1 MFEVELV
8 RLFKVIIFLFFFYP
22 TMWLKG
28 SEFEDSEIAL
38 HHFMQG
44 EFLMNQGN
52 YSLAIL
58 EFQDAIDLDPNAST
72 IHVSI
77 AEAYLKLGK
86 IKRSKSH
93 LEIAIDLNPE
103 ENEALE
109 ILGDIYIKIKD
120 YENAQLTFEK
130 LYEINPLELDYIFAL
145 ADLAK
150 IRKEWDVAI
159 EYYIEGYNTNSAAI
173 NGLEQALQ
181 ISIAINNFNKAEEVC
196 ELLLNEEP
204 QNTKIIQTLVDLS
217 LFNNNFDLSLKMLN
231 KLEKINGVSTE
242 TAIQKSVIYQYLKD
256 EDKALDVLLKLDKI
270 DMRDIDI
277 LDRIVN
283 LFIEQKNN
291 SQAST
296 YNKELIK
303 NFPEDPRGY
312 INNAII
318 AMGDKNPED
327 AVKSLSPY
335 VEKFTKNF
343 TFQYLIGTAYY
354 QLKDYESS
362 KIYLKNAL
370 KIYPL
375 SKNTKHNLALIYDAT
390 GEWEESDKL
399 YMELISNDSTDAQA
413 YNNYAYS
420 LVERDENIEFA
431 LELAKNAVRL
441 EPKSA
446 AYLDTI
452 GWIYFKLFKLD
463 KALFYIQESIS
474 LDSNNVTIKEHYNE
488 IIKIKN
494 KGNVEE
500 SQQVGN

>member
-1 MFEVELV
+1 MEVIILPSTKMFEVELV
-8 RLFKVIIFLFFFYP
+8 KLFKVIIFLFFFYP

-86 IKRSKSH
+86 IKRAKSH

-256 EDKALDVLLKLDKI
+256 EDKAFV
-270 DMRDIDI
+270 
-277 LDRIVN
+277 
-283 LFIEQKNN
+283 
-291 SQAST
+291 
-296 YNKELIK
+296 
-303 NFPEDPRGY
+303 
-312 INNAII
+312 
-318 AMGDKNPED
+318 
-327 AVKSLSPY
+327 
-335 VEKFTKNF
+335 
-343 TFQYLIGTAYY
+343 
-354 QLKDYESS
+354 
-362 KIYLKNAL
+362 
-370 KIYPL
+370 L
-375 SKNTKHNLALIYDAT
+375 SKNFWLC
-390 GEWEESDKL
+390 
-399 YMELISNDSTDAQA
+399 
-413 YNNYAYS
+413 
-420 LVERDENIEFA
+420 V
-431 LELAKNAVRL
+431 
-441 EPKSA
+441 
-446 AYLDTI
+446 
-452 GWIYFKLFKLD
+452 
-463 KALFYIQESIS
+463 
-474 LDSNNVTIKEHYNE
+474 
-488 IIKIKN
+488 
-494 KGNVEE
+494 
-500 SQQVGN
+500 